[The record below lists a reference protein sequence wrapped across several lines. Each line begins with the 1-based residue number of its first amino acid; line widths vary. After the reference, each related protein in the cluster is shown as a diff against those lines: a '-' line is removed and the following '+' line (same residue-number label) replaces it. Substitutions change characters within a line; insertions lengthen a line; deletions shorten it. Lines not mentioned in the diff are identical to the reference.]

1 MDSSAPETTLSS
13 TNLQPAER
21 HTATTIPAPAIT
33 KPKTPYPNYLYFA
46 YGSNLSPTQMKSRCR
61 INPAHSGKPLAIAT
75 LPRWRWL
82 ICEAGY
88 ANVLPQPGLRVP
100 TQDSD
105 TAHKIPVSGTEDAV
119 YGVLYQMDLG
129 DERILDGYEGV
140 DAGAADAKPHSGVPV
155 HVRPKVQGSGSYNKW
170 FVEADV
176 VNWLDGA
183 EEVKASLGNED
194 GKMPVLVY
202 VDENC
207 VQLAGPKHEY
217 IARMNRAIR
226 ESVELGVPISW
237 VDQVMR
243 KFIPVE

>member
-1 MDSSAPETTLSS
+1 METPKTLSAS
-13 TNLQPAER
+13 DLQPAER
-21 HTATTIPAPAIT
+21 HTDTPTPAIT
-33 KPKTPYPNYLYFA
+33 KPKAPYPNYFYFA
-46 YGSNLSPTQMKSRCR
+46 YGSNLSPTQMRSRCQ
-61 INPAHSGKPLAIAT
+61 IDPAHSGKPLAIAT
-75 LPRWRWL
+75 LPHWRWL

-105 TAHKIPVSGTEDAV
+105 TAHKVPISGTEDAV

-140 DAGAADAKPHSGVPV
+140 DARAADANPHSGVSV
-155 HVRPKVQGSGSYNKW
+155 HVRPKEQGSGSYNKW
-170 FVEADV
+170 YVEADV
-176 VNWLDGA
+176 VKWLDGA
-183 EEVKASLGNED
+183 DGLGD
-194 GKMPVLVY
+194 GGKVPVLVY

-226 ESVELGVPISW
+226 ESVELGVPITW

-243 KFIPVE
+243 KFIPAE